1 MRVWCLLYVF
11 CVALLI
17 VVLSWLWFV
26 FVEHYLRL
34 FAGLVFCYMFILM
47 FEVWVSV
54 FYVFGD
60 FVVLYLWDV
69 CLWLLVCGS
78 INSVVYYVLIG
89 VV

>member
-1 MRVWCLLYVF
+1 M
-11 CVALLI
+11 
-17 VVLSWLWFV
+17 

-78 INSVVYYVLIG
+78 INSVVYCVLIG